1 MITGWTDEM
10 LYGRMDGWLV
20 RWIDKWM
27 DKLSN
32 IWKEGWMDNWLDG
45 WMKTLHFIIILFLI
59 FIFRESQLMF
69 QVLCCFFFFLT
80 LYFIDP
86 YIIPELSPKLSFS

>member
-45 WMKTLHFIIILFLI
+45 WMDEDITFYYHSIPNFHLQRISIDVPGALL
-59 FIFRESQLMF
+59 L
-69 QVLCCFFFFLT
+69 FFFPDAVF
-80 LYFIDP
+80 YRP
-86 YIIPELSPKLSFS
+86 VYYS